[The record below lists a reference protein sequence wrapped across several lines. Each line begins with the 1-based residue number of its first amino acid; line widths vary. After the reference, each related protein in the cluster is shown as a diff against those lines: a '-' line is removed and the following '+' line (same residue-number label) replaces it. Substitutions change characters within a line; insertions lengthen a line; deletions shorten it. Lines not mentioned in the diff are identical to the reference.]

1 MKERKNMRIKTCQ
14 FMCNREKETGCRP
27 NRHRSLAAK
36 RAYLFR
42 LWDESEIFQNFCLKP
57 AGERRR
63 KKWWK
68 RVNAYQHLDL
78 RDVNRAH
85 YVSSFSVLFV
95 SSLLFSIVL
104 YSLLISLSLLIR
116 SIWISLFSL
125 GKSCCR
131 FSALRWWELRL
142 LNRLTYALCFFR
154 ASLLLTRALPV
165 LLLLLLLPMYYRCIT
180 RASCILSPSLWCVC
194 VCVYSL
200 SPHARWKEWRCV
212 WKLFKQTMRS
222 FVLST
227 YTFET
232 VWDTSVQFQI
242 ERFFRFFVFLF
253 PSAMA

>member
-1 MKERKNMRIKTCQ
+1 
-14 FMCNREKETGCRP
+14 MCNREKETGCRP

-36 RAYLFR
+36 RVYLFR

-142 LNRLTYALCFFR
+142 LNRLTYALCFR

-165 LLLLLLLPMYYRCIT
+165 LLLLLLLLLPMYYRCIT
-180 RASCILSPSLWCVC
+180 RASCILSPSLGVC
-194 VCVYSL
+194 VCTIYHRTRAGKSEDEFENYSN
-200 SPHARWKEWRCV
+200 RWD
-212 WKLFKQTMRS
+212 RS
-222 FVLST
+222 SCQRILWNRMG
-227 YTFET
+227 YTHPISNREVF
-232 VWDTSVQFQI
+232 S
-242 ERFFRFFVFLF
+242 FFRFSVSFCFR
-253 PSAMA
+253 SRAMT